1 MIGNSATTSKRKI
14 AALLFA
20 LIVASGS
27 AMPARSDDP
36 ATGVVRRFYDGMLAV
51 MRSGQATRARFD
63 QLKPVMMR
71 TFDVPVMAQR
81 VLGSHWSTLSPEA
94 RKRFQAAYADF
105 IVATY
110 ASKLDIYSGE
120 RFNVEPSGQAQGDST
135 LVYTKIVYSD
145 GVEHAVNYIVG
156 RGGRVFDTYFDGTIS
171 DVAARR
177 SEFTGLLQR
186 TGPDQLIQSL
196 TDRTRKLLDR

>member
-1 MIGNSATTSKRKI
+1 MIGRMATTSKRKI
-14 AALLFA
+14 ATLLFA
-20 LIVASGS
+20 LIVSSGS
-27 AMPARSDDP
+27 AVPARSDDP
-36 ATGVVRRFYDGMLAV
+36 ATGVVRRFYDGMIAV

-81 VLGSHWSTLSPEA
+81 VLGSHWSTLSQDT

-120 RFNVEPSGQAQGDST
+120 RFDVEPSGQAQGDGT
-135 LVYTKIVYSD
+135 LVYTKIVDSD

-177 SEFTGLLQR
+177 SEFTSLLQR
-186 TGPDQLIQSL
+186 SGPDQLIQSL

>member
-1 MIGNSATTSKRKI
+1 MAMTSKRKI
-14 AALLFA
+14 TALLFA
-20 LIVASGS
+20 IAVASGTV
-27 AMPARSDDP
+27 PARSDDP
-36 ATGVVRRFYDGMLAV
+36 ATGVVKRFYDAMIAV

-71 TFDVPVMAQR
+71 TFDMSVMAQR
-81 VLGSHWSTLSPEA
+81 VLGSHWSTMSPEA
-94 RKRFQAAYADF
+94 RRKFQAAYADF

-110 ASKLDIYSGE
+110 ASKLDTYSGE
-120 RFNVEPSGQAQGDST
+120 RFDVEPSSQPQGNGT
-135 LVYTKIVYSD
+135 LVYTKIVDSD

-156 RGGRVFDTYFDGTIS
+156 RDSKVFDTYFDGTIS

-177 SEFTGLLQR
+177 SEFTGIIQR
-186 TGPDQLIQSL
+186 SSPDQLTEAL

>member
-1 MIGNSATTSKRKI
+1 
-14 AALLFA
+14 
-20 LIVASGS
+20 
-27 AMPARSDDP
+27 
-36 ATGVVRRFYDGMLAV
+36 
-51 MRSGQATRARFD
+51 
-63 QLKPVMMR
+63 
-71 TFDVPVMAQR
+71 MAQR
-81 VLGSHWSTLSPEA
+81 VLGSHWSTLSQDT

-120 RFNVEPSGQAQGDST
+120 RFDVEPSGQAQGDGT
-135 LVYTKIVYSD
+135 LVYTKIVDSD

-177 SEFTGLLQR
+177 SEFTSLLQR
-186 TGPDQLIQSL
+186 SGPDQLIQSL

>member
-1 MIGNSATTSKRKI
+1 MIDSTISTSKRRI
-14 AALLFA
+14 TALLFA
-20 LIVASGS
+20 LVVASGS
-27 AMPARSDDP
+27 AMPARSDDG

-63 QLKPVMMR
+63 QLKPLMIR

-94 RKRFQAAYADF
+94 RKQFQTAYANF

-110 ASKLDIYSGE
+110 ARKLDTYSGE
-120 RFNVEPSGQAQGDST
+120 HFDVEPSGQAQGDST
-135 LVYTKIVYSD
+135 LVYTRIVDSD

-156 RGGRVFDTYFDGTIS
+156 REGKVFDTYFDGTIS

-177 SEFTGLLQR
+177 SEFTGLLQ
-186 TGPDQLIQSL
+186 TSGLNQLIQSL
-196 TDRTRKLLDR
+196 IDRTQAMLER

>member
-1 MIGNSATTSKRKI
+1 MTIISKWKVTALVLSI
-14 AALLFA
+14 A
-20 LIVASGS
+20 VAGG
-27 AMPARSDDP
+27 AGPARSDDP
-36 ATGVVRRFYDGMLAV
+36 ATGVVRRFYDAMIAV

-71 TFDVPVMAQR
+71 TFDVSVMAQR
-81 VLGSHWSTLSPEA
+81 VLGSHWSTMPPET
-94 RKRFQAAYADF
+94 RKKFQSAYADF

-110 ASKLDIYSGE
+110 ASKLDTYSGE
-120 RFNVEPSGQAQGDST
+120 RFDVEPSAQPQGSGT
-135 LVYTKIVYSD
+135 LVYTKIVDSD

-156 RGGRVFDTYFDGTIS
+156 RDGKVFDTYFDGTIS

-177 SEFTGLLQR
+177 SEFSSIIQR
-186 TGPDQLIQSL
+186 SGPDQLIEAL

>member
-1 MIGNSATTSKRKI
+1 MRTSRREIGALVLGIALAAGSVAPASSDDSAT
-14 AALLFA
+14 A
-20 LIVASGS
+20 
-27 AMPARSDDP
+27 
-36 ATGVVRRFYDGMLAV
+36 VVRRFYDGMIAV

-63 QLKPVMMR
+63 QFKPVMMR

-81 VLGSHWSTLSPEA
+81 VLGSHWSALSPEA

-110 ASKLDIYSGE
+110 ASKLDTYSGE
-120 RFNVEPSGQAQGDST
+120 KFDVEPSGEARGDGT
-135 LVYTKIVYSD
+135 LVYTKIVDSE
-145 GVEHAVNYIVG
+145 GAEHAVNYIVG
-156 RGGRVFDTYFDGTIS
+156 RNGKVFDTYFDGTIS

-186 TGPDQLIQSL
+186 SGPGELIQSL
-196 TDRTRKLLDR
+196 MDRTRKLLDR

>member
-1 MIGNSATTSKRKI
+1 VNDSTASTSKRRA
-14 AALLFA
+14 AALLLA

-27 AMPARSDDP
+27 ALPARSDDP
-36 ATGVVRRFYDGMLAV
+36 ATGAVRRFYDTMLAV

-71 TFDVPVMAQR
+71 TFDVPAMARR
-81 VLGSHWSTLSPEA
+81 VLGSHWSALSPEA

-110 ASKLDIYSGE
+110 ASKLDTYSGE
-120 RFNVEPSGQAQGDST
+120 RFDVEPSGQQQGDST
-135 LVYTKIVYSD
+135 LVYTKIVDSD

-156 RGGRVFDTYFDGTIS
+156 RGGKVFDTYFDGTIS

-177 SEFTGLLQR
+177 SEFTGLLQSS
-186 TGPDQLIQSL
+186 GPDQLIQSL

>member
-1 MIGNSATTSKRKI
+1 MATTLKRRI
-14 AALLFA
+14 TVLLFTIA
-20 LIVASGS
+20 VASGS
-27 AMPARSDDP
+27 TVPARSDDA
-36 ATGVVRRFYDGMLAV
+36 ATGVVRRFYDGMIAV

-63 QLKPVMMR
+63 QLKPVMVR
-71 TFDVPVMAQR
+71 TFDVPMMAQR

-110 ASKLDIYSGE
+110 ASKLDTYSGE
-120 RFNVEPSGQAQGDST
+120 RFDVDPSGQAQGDST
-135 LVYTKIVYSD
+135 LVYTKIVDSD

-156 RGGRVFDTYFDGTIS
+156 RGGKVFDTYFDGTIS

-186 TGPDQLIQSL
+186 TGPDQLIESL
-196 TDRTRKLLDR
+196 TDRTRKLLNR